1 LNTFFLEDRY
11 CKIRTNVKTLGAPDA
26 ILFSDGDTLPS
37 GALSSNTF
45 FGHTMTHSPQDLH
58 NLVSTNTEKFAKKS
72 HLLIRHG
79 TVANAI
85 MVIFSHLI

>member
-1 LNTFFLEDRY
+1 
-11 CKIRTNVKTLGAPDA
+11 
-26 ILFSDGDTLPS
+26 
-37 GALSSNTF
+37 
-45 FGHTMTHSPQDLH
+45 MTHSPQDLH